1 MDKQLLNKGSI
12 FRTGT
17 GLWVVCRP
25 LVIPVLVLASLSASA
40 DEGVQPRT
48 AQEFTRQL
56 EPGAIGVSR
65 PSQRGPRS
73 EMIPITVQPVEI
85 MGPPG
90 LSIAIETASGWSVS
104 GVVPLRMGLV
114 VGHPYRLRLTNI
126 QGHDGEEL
134 YPSICLLSKLVTPAG
149 MVWRFPV
156 EVLIEQDDLEQALQ
170 GSLVRRAVYVSC
182 EAESPASS
190 SFDVQPGDDC
200 LAVASTLGDP
210 VAEVVIGNRVP
221 TQGGLP

>member
-1 MDKQLLNKGSI
+1 M
-12 FRTGT
+12 T
-17 GLWVVCRP
+17 
-25 LVIPVLVLASLSASA
+25 VLVLASLSAFA
-40 DEGVQPRT
+40 NEGVQPRT
-48 AQEFTRQL
+48 AEEITRL
-56 EPGAIGVSR
+56 SEPGAIGVSR

-73 EMIPITVQPVEI
+73 EMFPITVQPVEI

-90 LSIAIETASGWSVS
+90 LSIAIETAEGWSDSVAS
-104 GVVPLRMGLV
+104 PLRMGLV
-114 VGHPYRLRLTNI
+114 IGHPYRLRLTNI

-134 YPSICLLSKLVTPAG
+134 YPSICLLAKLVAPAG

-156 EVLIEQDDLEQALQ
+156 EVCIEQDDLEKALQ

-182 EAESPASS
+182 EAESPPSS

-200 LAVASTLGDP
+200 LTVAATLGDP